1 MANSTPS
8 FDDVH
13 AALERMG
20 RRLKQSAEWFNTNC
34 PAHEDRNPSFG
45 LKRADDGG
53 AITKCQAGCKHA
65 DILDSLGFE
74 RRNGTSNRAVPTGNR
89 QRRRKA
95 SIVEEYKYTDA
106 TGAPVYWNCRRADKS
121 FSLRRA
127 DGKWTRPVG
136 KLPLYGLPE
145 IAAAPG
151 APVVYVEGQKDVAT
165 WRRHFGGL
173 ATTWGIGAS
182 NWKDTDHSPVFQRNV
197 LLVSDADEPGRK
209 AMRELAAHLHE
220 NGCTVEIALADGD
233 DNSDVTDWV
242 ERLGADN
249 ARTAIRDATEAYRP
263 TSGYHPRRRSPDAE
277 VEHHLMTI
285 QRIAKGGITFTC
297 RGLSDLVPY
306 GLLPGEYVI
315 LAARP
320 GVGKTTLMVVETAGP
335 LRAGRAVLY
344 VNLDSHDSVHY
355 ARVCA
360 AFRRETWASYAFR
373 RETWASYFSTKKKR
387 SGERS
392 TWFRGFGRRTVR
404 AARRAVDPERA
415 TGGSSGLARRS
426 ERDGFI
432 DRRGYL
438 QSAPAGRQP

>member
-1 MANSTPS
+1 MLNSTPS

-20 RRLKQSAEWFNTNC
+20 RTLKQSGEWFNTNC

-45 LKRADDGG
+45 IKRAPDGG
-53 AITKCQAGCKHA
+53 AITKCQAGCNKA
-65 DILDSLGFE
+65 DILLSLGLG
-74 RRNGTSNRAVPTGNR
+74 RRIGTANRAVPTGNR
-89 QRRRKA
+89 QSQRKA
-95 SIVEEYKYTDA
+95 SIVEEYEYTDVA
-106 TGAPVYWNCRRADKS
+106 GTPVYWNCRRADKS

-127 DGKWTRPVG
+127 DGQWIRPVG

-151 APVVYVEGQKDVAT
+151 VPVVYVEGEKDVAT

-173 ATTWGIGAS
+173 VTTWGIGAG
-182 NWKDTDHSPVFQRNV
+182 NWKDTDHSPVFKCNV
-197 LLVSDADEPGRK
+197 LLVSDADEPGRR

-220 NGCTVEIALADGD
+220 NGCSVEIALADGED
-233 DNSDVTDWV
+233 HSDVTDWV
-242 ERLGADN
+242 EQLGADD
-249 ARTAIRDATEAYRP
+249 ARTTIRDATETYRP
-263 TSGYHPRRRSPDAE
+263 TSGYRPRRRSPDAE

-285 QRIAKGGITFTC
+285 QRIAKGGIRFTC
-297 RGLSDLVPY
+297 PGLSDLMPN

-320 GVGKTTLMVVETAGP
+320 GVGKTTLMAVETAGQ

-344 VNLDSHDSVHY
+344 VNLDSHDTVHH

-360 AFRRETWASYAFR
+360 AFRGDPWASLLLDPGR
-373 RETWASYFSTKKKR
+373 RLR
-387 SGERS
+387 ERS
-392 TWFRGFGRRTVR
+392 TRFRQFGRRAVR
-404 AARRAVDPERA
+404 ADRRAVDSERA
-415 TGGSSGLARRS
+415 AGGSSGLARRG
-426 ERDGFI
+426 ERDGCV

>member
-20 RRLKQSAEWFNTNC
+20 RRLKQSGEWFNTNC

-45 LKRADDGG
+45 LKRANDGG

-151 APVVYVEGQKDVAT
+151 APVVYVEGEKDVAT
-165 WRRHFGGL
+165 WRLHFGGL
-173 ATTWGIGAS
+173 ATTWGIGAG

-233 DNSDVTDWV
+233 DNCDVTDWV

-249 ARTAIRDATEAYRP
+249 ARTAIRDATETYRP
-263 TSGYHPRRRSPDAE
+263 TSGYRPRRRAPDAE
-277 VEHHLMTI
+277 VEHHLMAI
-285 QRIAKGGITFTC
+285 QRIAKGGIRFTC
-297 RGLSDLVPY
+297 RGLSDLMPN
-306 GLLPGEYVI
+306 GLLPGEYMI

-320 GVGKTTLMVVETAGP
+320 GVGKTMLMVVETAGQ
-335 LRAGRAVLY
+335 LREGRAVLY

-360 AFRRETWASYAFR
+360 ALQARNVGLLLLDRQ
-373 RETWASYFSTKKKR
+373 KR
-387 SGERS
+387 FGERS
-392 TWFRGFGRRTVR
+392 TWFRVFGRRTVR
-404 AARRAVDPERA
+404 ADHRAVDPERA

-432 DRRGYL
+432 DRRGNL